1 MTKRVLP
8 TDGEV
13 AALVVGPRSITW
25 RRASDSRTLLAA
37 GYALMLQVAHPT
49 VGAGV
54 AEHSVYKHDPW
65 GRLSRTLDFT
75 NSLIYAEPPV
85 AAAVA
90 RRIRSMHRQIKGVKP
105 DGSRYH
111 ALEPAAYAW
120 VHATLFEAIASAHA
134 RFGNPLH
141 GEQVEQF
148 WVEWRRLG
156 RLLGIRESDLPMTH
170 ERFREYFGAMVADV
184 LEDNQSVRGV
194 MDSLAEFASPPLPR
208 YAAAAWRLG
217 GFPAGRLLRLTTIG
231 LLPPLLRERFGLR
244 WTIAQELELLAL
256 GAATRAATPLM
267 PSSLRAFGP
276 SYLRWRDDA
285 ERTDP
290 AAA

>member
-1 MTKRVLP
+1 
-8 TDGEV
+8 
-13 AALVVGPRSITW
+13 
-25 RRASDSRTLLAA
+25 
-37 GYALMLQVAHPT
+37 

-54 AEHSVYKHDPW
+54 AEHSVYKRDPW
-65 GRLSRTLDFT
+65 GRLFRTLDFT

-111 ALEPAAYAW
+111 ALEPEAYAW
-120 VHATLFEAIASAHA
+120 VHATLFEAIAAGHA
-134 RFGNPLH
+134 RFGKPLQR
-141 GEQVEQF
+141 EQLEQF

-156 RLLGIRESDLPMTH
+156 RLLGVRERDLPDTH
-170 ERFREYFGAMVADV
+170 EGFREYFGATVADV

-194 MDSLAEFASPPLPR
+194 MESLAEFASPPLPR
-208 YAAAAWRLG
+208 YAAAAWKLG
-217 GFPAGRLLRLTTIG
+217 AFPAGQLLRLATIG
-231 LLPPLLRERFGLR
+231 LLPPLLRERFDLG
-244 WTIAQELELLAL
+244 WTVAHELELRAL

-267 PSSLRAFGP
+267 PSKLRALGP

-285 ERTDP
+285 EATLS